1 MIRIDTNYIIRYLI
15 DDNEEMA
22 TIAEEA
28 IMHKNI
34 YISNEVLAE
43 VVYVLNGVY
52 GYSREKISSVLLEL
66 IEFDNIETN
75 DKSIVLSA
83 FKIYAEK
90 KLDFVDCILC
100 AYAIVDEIL
109 TFDKKLMKCV
119 GGDNK

>member
-22 TIAEEA
+22 TIAEEV

-43 VVYVLNGVY
+43 VVYVLDGVY

-75 DKSIVLSA
+75 DKSIVLNA

-100 AYAIVDEIL
+100 AYATVDEIL

-119 GGDNK
+119 G